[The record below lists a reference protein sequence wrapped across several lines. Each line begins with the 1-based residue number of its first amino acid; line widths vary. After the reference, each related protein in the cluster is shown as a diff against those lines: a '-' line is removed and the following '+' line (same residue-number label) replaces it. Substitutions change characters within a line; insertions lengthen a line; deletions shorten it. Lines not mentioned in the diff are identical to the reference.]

1 MCAASYT
8 KARIPAR
15 QTDTRKDPPA
25 AASLQATHHR
35 APPAAHMP
43 RALSRLRDRAETT
56 EFPSS
61 AASAPRGS
69 FRSAAR
75 PVPAPR
81 RWQMACSLP
90 GAIEMRE
97 FAVVII
103 ANERS
108 HKISSCDPAPRT
120 GESSRYQGRVAGS
133 VDMVNGI
140 NLNLMAKNA
149 GCDNSEIWRIVL
161 TLR

>member
-1 MCAASYT
+1 
-8 KARIPAR
+8 
-15 QTDTRKDPPA
+15 
-25 AASLQATHHR
+25 
-35 APPAAHMP
+35 
-43 RALSRLRDRAETT
+43 
-56 EFPSS
+56 
-61 AASAPRGS
+61 
-69 FRSAAR
+69 
-75 PVPAPR
+75 
-81 RWQMACSLP
+81 MACSLP
-90 GAIEMRE
+90 GATEMRE

-108 HKISSCDPAPRT
+108 HKISSCDAAPQT